1 VSQES
6 RAGIVSEDD
15 VFMEMAFSMGRRGL
29 GLTAPNPSVGCVIVR
44 NGIVVGRGVTQPGG
58 RPHAETV
65 ALAQAGAAA
74 RGATAYVT
82 LEPCSHVGRTGPCAD
97 ALARAGVARVVG
109 AIRDPDTRVA
119 GRGFAML
126 RSYGLSVT
134 EGVLEDKARDAH
146 IGHFTRVRLGRPAV
160 TLKLAL
166 SADGKVAGPGG
177 VPVRITGA
185 DSDAQVHGLRHRH
198 DAIAVGIGTVL
209 RDDPQLTV
217 RLPGCEHR
225 ALPRIIFDSDLRLP
239 LSSRL
244 VATVSSAPL
253 TVIAA
258 ENAPGAAEAA
268 LKAAGATVLRV
279 PRRDAR
285 SLALGDALR
294 LLGTLG
300 LTRLFIE
307 GGPTL
312 ASALVNA
319 DLVDEYYRFVSPASI
334 GPEGTEGLTASAMA
348 RLSATLTRTEVHR
361 IAADNLTIFRR
372 S

>member
-1 VSQES
+1 
-6 RAGIVSEDD
+6 
-15 VFMEMAFSMGRRGL
+15 MTMAFAMGRRGL
-29 GLTAPNPSVGCVIVR
+29 GLTAPNPSVGCVIVKD
-44 NGIVVGRGVTQPGG
+44 GLVVGRGVTQAGG

-65 ALAQAGAAA
+65 ALAQAGEAA

-126 RSYGLSVT
+126 RSYGLAVT
-134 EGVLEDKARDAH
+134 EGVMEHEARDAH
-146 IGHFTRVRLGRPAV
+146 VGHFTRVRLGRPAV

-177 VPVRITGA
+177 VPVRITGEEA
-185 DSDAQVHGLRHRH
+185 SVQVHGLRNRH

-209 RDDPQLTV
+209 RDDPLLTV
-217 RLPGCEHR
+217 RLPGLEQR
-225 ALPRIIFDSDLRLP
+225 RLPRIVFDTHLRLP
-239 LSSRL
+239 PSSRL
-244 VATVSSAPL
+244 VGSLEAAPL
-253 TVIAA
+253 TVIAGTD
-258 ENAPGAAEAA
+258 APIAAEQA
-268 LKAAGATVLRV
+268 LTSAGVTVLRV
-279 PRRDAR
+279 SQTATG
-285 SLALGDALR
+285 SLALAEALR

-300 LTRLFIE
+300 LTRLFVE

-312 ASALVNA
+312 AKALVDA
-319 DLVDEYYRFVSPASI
+319 DLVDEFFRFTAPQSI
-334 GPEGTEGLTASAMA
+334 GPDGTDGLGTATMD
-348 RLSATLTRTEVHR
+348 RLASVLTRTEVHR
-361 IAADNLTIFRR
+361 FGVDTLTVFRR